1 MCKSIGQPSPHLPF
15 LPSPNCSS
23 WIVQTESYQHQPSQ
37 RPQLASSYPLLG
49 GPSKAGK
56 GLTFSAVQV
65 VCFTC
70 SRNSK
75 FWERLSLLCM
85 HFIGGQSMQ
94 PAVAGRLSVTALVAS
109 RLECIMFTWTFAS
122 LSLLQLSLRNTPLS
136 KKKRKRKATRGKK
149 NKDNQNC
156 TLTFINNC
164 PITGGNASGSNSQ
177 SQTQL
182 VYLYAM
188 LLEDRNTYF

>member
-23 WIVQTESYQHQPSQ
+23 SIVQTESYQHQLSQ

-56 GLTFSAVQV
+56 GLTFSVVQV
-65 VCFTC
+65 VCFMC

-85 HFIGGQSMQ
+85 HFTGLPHRRAKHVACCGRQIECHCTSGIQIRVYYVYMDICKSQ
-94 PAVAGRLSVTALVAS
+94 PPSAFFPQYST
-109 RLECIMFTWTFAS
+109 I
-122 LSLLQLSLRNTPLS
+122 

-156 TLTFINNC
+156 TLTIINNC

-188 LLEDRNTYF
+188 LLED